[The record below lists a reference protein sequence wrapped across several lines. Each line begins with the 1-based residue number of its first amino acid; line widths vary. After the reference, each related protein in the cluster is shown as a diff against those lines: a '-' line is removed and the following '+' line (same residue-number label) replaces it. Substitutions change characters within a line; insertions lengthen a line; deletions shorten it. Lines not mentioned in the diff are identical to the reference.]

1 MKKVLKLVIIS
12 DGTGETARAVV
23 DAAMTQFKDCNTYF
37 TRYKNV
43 KNREQIDA
51 IFTEA
56 GLHHDLI
63 LYTIVQAPLREH
75 IANISRTQHIRA
87 LDLLGPVLTAISNCT
102 EQEPQYMPG
111 LLHSVND
118 NYFQRVEAMEFT
130 LNHDDGRNLESLHL
144 TDIILVGISR
154 TSKTPLSL
162 YLAQHGYKVVN
173 IPLIYGT
180 PLPKELFTIDQ
191 RKIFGLTIDPDKLE
205 HIRKNRLQRQGLP
218 SKKNPD
224 DNYSD
229 AKSVVQELEW
239 AENIFKENKRWPV
252 FNVTDKAIEETAS
265 EIIKIINMRKN
276 NIFKQQRG

>member
-1 MKKVLKLVIIS
+1 MIIS

-23 DAAMTQFKDCNTYF
+23 DAAMVQFKDCNTYF

-43 KNREQIDA
+43 TTREQIDA

-63 LYTIVQAPLREH
+63 LYTIVQSELREY
-75 IANISRTQHIRA
+75 ISKLSRTKHIRA
-87 LDLLGPVLTAISNCT
+87 LDLLGPVLTAISNCI
-102 EQEPQYMPG
+102 EQEPQSLPG

-118 NYFQRVEAMEFT
+118 NYFNRVEAMEFT

-144 TDIILVGISR
+144 TDVILVGISR

-173 IPLIYGT
+173 IPMIYGT
-180 PLPKELFTIDQ
+180 PLPEELFKTDQ
-191 RKIFGLTIDPDKLE
+191 RKIFGLTIDADTLE
-205 HIRKNRLQRQGLP
+205 HIRKNRLLRLNLP
-218 SKKNPD
+218 PNKSTKG
-224 DNYSD
+224 NYAD
-229 AKSVVQELEW
+229 TNSVLSELEW
-239 AENIFKENKRWPV
+239 AEQIFKENKRWPV

-265 EIIKIINMRKN
+265 EIIKIIQMRKN
-276 NIFKQQRG
+276 NIFKQQKN